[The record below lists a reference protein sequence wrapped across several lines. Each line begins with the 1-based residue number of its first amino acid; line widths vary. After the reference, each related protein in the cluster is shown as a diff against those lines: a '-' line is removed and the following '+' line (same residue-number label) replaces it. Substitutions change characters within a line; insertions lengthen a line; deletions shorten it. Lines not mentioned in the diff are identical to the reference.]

1 MERGEDQKA
10 EERRGLLDES
20 FGGLTVHVERVVS
33 LVAAHVAGGRAAV
46 GATVALVEEGE
57 DQGALLGHLQRGHAA
72 LLLPHVLLGAVEAE
86 KSQVLGKSRA
96 RS

>member
-1 MERGEDQKA
+1 MRGPEGRGEKGSA
-10 EERRGLLDES
+10 GRS
-20 FGGLTVHVERVVS
+20 FGALTVHVEGVVS
-33 LVAAHVAGGRAAV
+33 LVAAHIAGGRAAI

-57 DQGALLGHLQRGHAA
+57 DQGALLGHLQWGHTA
-72 LLLPHVLLGAVEAE
+72 LLLPHILLGAVEAE